1 MADFFACYA
10 FAFIC
15 VGSVF
20 VCLNPSPG
28 CHELDCD
35 CGNFWL
41 CSLVTL
47 RHGSVYVLMRI
58 SSKYKS
64 I

>member
-1 MADFFACYA
+1 MTDIFWYCA

-28 CHELDCD
+28 CYDLDFE

-41 CSLVTL
+41 YSRVLSFTKWVNL
-47 RHGSVYVLMRI
+47 RIDENL
-58 SSKYKS
+58 
-64 I
+64 